1 MSTYVATA
9 GWVGVVSF
17 RGGGAP
23 NPGRLRF
30 TSESIVVNQG
40 LEVSNDV
47 HVGQRVAG
55 VFEYRHIIPQGT
67 LAFPMVTTT
76 HVIPPTGQ
84 LSVEGVCAHVMR
96 AGIAPYTDPGG
107 NPAQTFSPTKLAD
120 EMLVLRG
127 DTTKEIVAPTI
138 SSITVSGNSG
148 ARIDVSCEVMG
159 IYGRYLQGVI
169 PSGFPEIAR
178 AVFFNELNWGGIP
191 GVNYYGSTTETVP
204 RSFNFTSNTNLIQ
217 DDSYNPAE
225 PQSLRGFVLGR
236 QDVSCS
242 ITVVGAAD
250 PVRGGRPSP
259 GNPPQNPVVP
269 EVNVGGIYR
278 IINGLWTAK
287 VINVAGP
294 AELNVSE
301 VTLSGMGTGFFAVT
315 PGPIL
320 GGQ

>member
-1 MSTYVATA
+1 
-9 GWVGVVSF
+9 VSF
-17 RGGGAP
+17 QNVGP
-23 NPGRLRF
+23 LRF

-67 LAFPMVTTT
+67 LAFPMVTPT
-76 HVIPPTGQ
+76 HVIPNGPPP
-84 LSVEGVCAHVMR
+84 VEPVCAHVMR
-96 AGIAPYTDPGG
+96 AGIAPFTDPGG
-107 NPAQTFSPTKLAD
+107 NQGQRFSPEQIAD
-120 EMLVLRG
+120 EMRVLRG
-127 DTTKEIVAPTI
+127 DTTKVIREPTI

-148 ARIDVSCEVMG
+148 ARIDVSCEIMG
-159 IYGRYLQGVI
+159 IYGFYGQGA
-169 PSGFPEIAR
+169 PPQGFNQIVR

-191 GVNYYGSTTETVP
+191 GVTYYGDTTEAVP

-217 DDSYNPAE
+217 DDSYNRNQ

-250 PVRGGRPSP
+250 PKRGGRGTNES
-259 GNPPQNPVVP
+259 PVVSD
-269 EVNVGGIYR
+269 VNVGGIYR

-287 VINVAGP
+287 TINVAGP

-301 VTLSGMGTGFFAVT
+301 VTLTGMGTGFFAVT
-315 PGPIL
+315 TGPIL

>member
-1 MSTYVATA
+1 MSNYVATA

-17 RGGGAP
+17 QGHGP
-23 NPGRLRF
+23 LRF

-96 AGIAPYTDPGG
+96 AGIAPFTDSGG
-107 NPAQTFSPTKLAD
+107 NSGQRFSPIPLATK
-120 EMLVLRG
+120 MLIYRG
-127 DTTKEIVAPTI
+127 DTTKEILEPTT

-159 IYGRYLQGVI
+159 IYGSYLQGGSI
-169 PSGFPEIAR
+169 PRFSEIVR
-178 AVFFNELNWGGIP
+178 AVFFNELDWRGGIP
-191 GVNYYGSTTETVP
+191 DVTYYGGTTEAVP

-217 DDSYNPAE
+217 DDSYNPTH

-250 PVRGGRPSP
+250 PKRGGP
-259 GNPPQNPVVP
+259 GANQSPVVMAG
-269 EVNVGGIYR
+269 VSVGGIYR

-287 VINVAGP
+287 TINVAGP

-301 VTLSGMGTGFFAVT
+301 VTLTGMGTQFFAVT

-320 GGQ
+320 GG

>member
-1 MSTYVATA
+1 MSNYVATA
-9 GWVGVVSF
+9 GWVGVVF
-17 RGGGAP
+17 FQGHGP
-23 NPGRLRF
+23 LRF

-67 LAFPMVTTT
+67 LAFPMVTPT
-76 HVIPPTGQ
+76 HIIPNGPPPVE
-84 LSVEGVCAHVMR
+84 SVCRHVMR
-96 AGIAPYTDPGG
+96 TGIAPYNDPGG
-107 NPAQTFSPTKLAD
+107 DPRNRFKPINLA
-120 EMLVLRG
+120 ERMFVHRG
-127 DTTKEIVAPTI
+127 DTTKEIVEPTI

-148 ARIDVSCEVMG
+148 ARIDVSCEIMG
-159 IYGRYLQGVI
+159 IFGSYGQGA
-169 PSGFPEIAR
+169 PPQGFGDIVR
-178 AVFFNELNWGGIP
+178 AVFFNELDWGGIP
-191 GVNYYGSTTETVP
+191 GVTYYGGTTTAVP

-217 DDSYNPAE
+217 DDSYNPNQ

-250 PVRGGRPSP
+250 PRRGGLGARES
-259 GNPPQNPVVP
+259 PVVS
-269 EVNVGGIYR
+269 EGVSVGGIYR

-287 VINVAGP
+287 TINVAGP

-301 VTLSGMGTGFFAVT
+301 VTLTGMGTQFFAVT

>member
-1 MSTYVATA
+1 MSNYVATA

-17 RGGGAP
+17 QNVGE
-23 NPGRLRF
+23 LRF

-47 HVGQRVAG
+47 HVGQRVSG

-67 LAFPMVTTT
+67 LAFPMVTPEY
-76 HVIPPTGQ
+76 VIPSGPPP
-84 LSVEGVCAHVMR
+84 VEPVCRHVMR
-96 AGIAPYTDPGG
+96 TGIAPFTDPGG
-107 NPAQTFSPTKLAD
+107 NQGRRFSPEKIAG
-120 EMLVLRG
+120 EMRVLRG
-127 DTTKEIVAPTI
+127 DTTKVIKEPTI

-148 ARIDVSCEVMG
+148 ARIDVSCEIMG
-159 IYGRYLQGVI
+159 IYGFYEPQGN
-169 PSGFPEIAR
+169 PQGFNQIVR
-178 AVFFNELNWGGIP
+178 AVFFNELDWAGIP
-191 GVNYYGSTTETVP
+191 GVTYYGGTTTAVP

-217 DDSYNPAE
+217 DDSYNPNQ

-250 PVRGGRPSP
+250 PVRGGFPSE
-259 GNPPQNPVVP
+259 GNLGQNPVVSS
-269 EVNVGGIYR
+269 VNVGGIYR

-287 VINVAGP
+287 TINVAGP

-301 VTLSGMGTGFFAVT
+301 VTLTGMGTQFFAVT

-320 GGQ
+320 GG

>member
-1 MSTYVATA
+1 MSNYVATA

-17 RGGGAP
+17 QNVGQ
-23 NPGRLRF
+23 LRF

-47 HVGQRVAG
+47 HVGQRVSG

-76 HVIPPTGQ
+76 RVIPPTGQ
-84 LSVEGVCAHVMR
+84 LSVEPVCAHVMR
-96 AGIAPYTDPGG
+96 TGIAPYNDPGG
-107 NPAQTFSPTKLAD
+107 NPRQRFSPVNLANQ
-120 EMLVLRG
+120 MAIHRG
-127 DTTKEIVAPTI
+127 DTTKVIDAPTI
-138 SSITVSGNSG
+138 ASITVSGNSG
-148 ARIDVSCEVMG
+148 ARIDVSCEIMG
-159 IYGRYLQGVI
+159 IYGRYLQGGI
-169 PSGFPEIAR
+169 PPGFPEIVR
-178 AVFFNELNWGGIP
+178 AVFFNELNWGQIP
-191 GVNYYGSTTETVP
+191 GVTYYGETTTAVP

-217 DDSYNPAE
+217 DDSYNPNQ

-250 PVRGGRPSP
+250 PRRGGLGARES
-259 GNPPQNPVVP
+259 PVVS
-269 EVNVGGIYR
+269 EGVSVGGIYR

-287 VINVAGP
+287 TINVAGP

-301 VTLSGMGTGFFAVT
+301 ITLTGMGTGFFAVT

-320 GGQ
+320 GG